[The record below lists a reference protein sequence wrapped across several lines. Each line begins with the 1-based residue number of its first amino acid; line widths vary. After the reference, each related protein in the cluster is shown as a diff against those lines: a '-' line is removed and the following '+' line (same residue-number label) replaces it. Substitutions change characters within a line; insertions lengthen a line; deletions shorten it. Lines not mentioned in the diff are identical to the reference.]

1 MAARGPDLPRVP
13 THHVPEPHA
22 GGEGDMQNGDINMM
36 AGKAPVEEGRA
47 AYRQPIVGYDSSS
60 DSSYLHIP

>member
-22 GGEGDMQNGDINMM
+22 GGEGDM
-36 AGKAPVEEGRA
+36 AEEKAKSDAVHRGN
-47 AYRQPIVGYDSSS
+47 QSSQ
-60 DSSYLHIP
+60 YPRPMTG